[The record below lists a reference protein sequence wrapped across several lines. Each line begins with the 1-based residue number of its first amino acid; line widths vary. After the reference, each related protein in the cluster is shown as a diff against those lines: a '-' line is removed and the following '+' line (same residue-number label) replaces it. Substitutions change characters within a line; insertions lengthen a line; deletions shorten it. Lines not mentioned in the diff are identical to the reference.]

1 MAGVSAWAT
10 AIPTWRLDRALLG
23 RAWDSPAAAGERS
36 VAGGDQDSLTL
47 AVDAALAA
55 VRDPGEIGAI
65 FFATTTS
72 PYAEKHAAAII
83 AAVLGCV
90 EVRTLDVTGTVRAG
104 TAALRAALDAVRLG
118 SVRAALVVAAD
129 VRPAEPSTA
138 SEQRF
143 GDGAAA
149 VVVTAAG
156 AAAEVVGEASVAD
169 DAPGRW
175 RRASDDHVRQFD
187 ARFETEHGYIEPMER
202 ACTDALKA
210 AGVTPDAVNWFA
222 AYAPDPR
229 SYAAAARR
237 IGLGVMSDPLLAG
250 AGDLGAAH
258 AIASL
263 AAALDQARPGEHV
276 LLAAPGEGA
285 DAVVLAASAR
295 IDEIRAGRDT
305 VARQLSNRRSLPSY
319 EGYLRFRRLLP
330 VEERDVPSSTIRSW
344 RDRAQALGLRGV
356 RCTACGTVQFPA
368 NRACVICGVL
378 DAMESVALE
387 RHGSVFTFTLDH
399 LVAGEYLETP
409 VPRAVV
415 DLDGGGRLFL
425 EVTDCDPSEVRVG
438 MPVELT
444 FRLMHEGAGF
454 KNYYWKARP
463 ERGAT

>member
-1 MAGVSAWAT
+1 
-10 AIPTWRLDRALLG
+10 LDRALLG
-23 RAWDSPAAAGERS
+23 RAWGSPAAAGERS

-55 VRDPGEIGAI
+55 VRDPGEIEAI
-65 FFATTTS
+65 FFASTTS

-83 AAVLGCV
+83 AAVLDRA
-90 EVRTLDVTGTVRAG
+90 EVRTLDVTGTLRAG

-149 VVVTAAG
+149 VVVAADG
-156 AAAEVVGEASVAD
+156 AAVAEVVGEASVAD

-175 RRASDDHVRQFD
+175 RRAGDDYVRGFD
-187 ARFETEHGYIEPMER
+187 ARFEAEHGYAQPMER

-210 AGVTPDAVNWFA
+210 ASVPAEAVDWFVA
-222 AYAPDPR
+222 HAPDPR
-229 SYAAAARR
+229 AYANLAWR
-237 IGLGVMSDPLLAG
+237 IGVGVVSDPLLAS

-258 AIASL
+258 PLASL
-263 AAALDQARPGEHV
+263 AAALDQARPGDHL

-285 DAVVLAASAR
+285 DALVLTASAG
-295 IDEIRAGRDT
+295 IDGARADRDT
-305 VARQLSNRRSLPSY
+305 VARQLADRRMLASY
-319 EGYLRFRRLLP
+319 ERYLRFRRLIP
-330 VEERDVPSSTIRSW
+330 WEEGDVPSSTIRYW
-344 RDRAQALGLRGV
+344 RDRAQALALRGV
-356 RCTACGTVQFPA
+356 RCTACGVVQFPA
-368 NRACVICGVL
+368 NRACVACAALDQMEVL
-378 DAMESVALE
+378 ALE
-387 RHGSVFTFTLDH
+387 RHGRVFTFTLDH
-399 LVAGEYLETP
+399 LIAGEYLETP

-425 EVTDCDPSEVRVG
+425 EVTDCEPSEVSVG

-454 KNYYWKARP
+454 KSYYWKARP